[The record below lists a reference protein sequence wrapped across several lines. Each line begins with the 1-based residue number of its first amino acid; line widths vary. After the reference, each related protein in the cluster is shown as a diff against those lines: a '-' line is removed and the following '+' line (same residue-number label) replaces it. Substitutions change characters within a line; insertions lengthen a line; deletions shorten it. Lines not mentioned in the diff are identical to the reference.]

1 MTKVKEWIKR
11 HKEEIIY
18 GAEVVGTVALTIV
31 FIKTLKV
38 AIPVKKLTKKIPNVD
53 VEAVKLSLDGIDVA
67 TIISEWSDGH
77 TGEFTD
83 MILDD
88 FKLGDMGKLGDA
100 LIDYLPNVD
109 KSTEV
114 TGIFGILVGGQD

>member
-31 FIKTLKV
+31 LIKKLKV
-38 AIPVKKLTKKIPNVD
+38 AIPVKKLTKKIPNV
-53 VEAVKLSLDGIDVA
+53 EAVKLSLDGIDVA
-67 TIISEWSDGH
+67 TITSEWSA
-77 TGEFTD
+77 GEVTD
-83 MILDD
+83 MILED

-114 TGIFGILVGGQD
+114 DGIFGILGGQD

>member
-1 MTKVKEWIKR
+1 MTKVKEWIKG

-31 FIKTLKV
+31 LIKTLKV
-38 AIPVKKLTKKIPNVD
+38 AIPVKKLTKKIPK

-67 TIISEWSDGH
+67 TITREWSGGDA
-77 TGEFTD
+77 GEFTD
-83 MILDD
+83 MILED

-114 TGIFGILVGGQD
+114 SGIFGILGGQD

>member
-1 MTKVKEWIKR
+1 M
-11 HKEEIIY
+11 
-18 GAEVVGTVALTIV
+18 
-31 FIKTLKV
+31 
-38 AIPVKKLTKKIPNVD
+38 TKKIPNV
-53 VEAVKLSLDGIDVA
+53 DVA
-67 TIISEWSDGH
+67 TIISEWSGGD

-83 MILDD
+83 MILED

-114 TGIFGILVGGQD
+114 TGIFGILGGQD

>member
-1 MTKVKEWIKR
+1 MTKVKGWVKR

-18 GAEVVGTVALTIV
+18 GAEVVGTVALTV
-31 FIKTLKV
+31 VLIKTLKV
-38 AIPVKKLTKKIPNVD
+38 AIPVKKLTKKIPNV
-53 VEAVKLSLDGIDVA
+53 EAVKLSLDGIDIA
-67 TIISEWSDGH
+67 TITSEWSDGH
-77 TGEFTD
+77 NGEFTD
-83 MILDD
+83 MILND

-114 TGIFGILVGGQD
+114 TGIFGILVGGQN

>member
-18 GAEVVGTVALTIV
+18 GAEVAGTVALTIV
-31 FIKTLKV
+31 LIKTLKI
-38 AIPVKKLTKKIPNVD
+38 AIPVKKSTKKIPN

-67 TIISEWSDGH
+67 TITSEWSDGKN
-77 TGEFTD
+77 GEFTD
-83 MILDD
+83 MILED

-114 TGIFGILVGGQD
+114 TGIFGILGRQD

>member
-38 AIPVKKLTKKIPNVD
+38 AIPVKKLTKKIPNV
-53 VEAVKLSLDGIDVA
+53 EAVKLSLDGIDVA
-67 TIISEWSDGH
+67 TITSEWSGGDI
-77 TGEFTD
+77 GEFTD
-83 MILDD
+83 MILED

-114 TGIFGILVGGQD
+114 TGIFGILGGQD